1 MLDAL
6 RLLKDVE
13 GIATIKL
20 TGMDVIRHRLVGAII
35 DRFEADDAKRAE
47 EAEAK
52 KPNAPPVN
60 CARRSGDSPSPFI
73 ED

>member
-1 MLDAL
+1 
-6 RLLKDVE
+6 
-13 GIATIKL
+13 
-20 TGMDVIRHRLVGAII
+20 MDVIRHRLVGAII

-52 KPNAPPVN
+52 KEAKRA
-60 CARRSGDSPSPFI
+60 ARELREAQRQASSNPFI